1 MNVPT
6 GWPDNYVLE
15 DSLKVE
21 NKTAKRKRKEGAGG
35 KRERE
40 NRGEKERQIRTGNI
54 KNTSPRTQMIMFR
67 V

>member
-21 NKTAKRKRKEGAGG
+21 NKTAKRKRKEGADG
-35 KRERE
+35 KRKRAQRGERE
-40 NRGEKERQIRTGNI
+40 TDRQQ
-54 KNTSPRTQMIMFR
+54 TSRIPAQEHK
-67 V
+67 